1 MKVKEPIGN
10 SLTTDV
16 KALKI
21 MADRMAHDSVQDAC
35 RAYKQMKDYKEAV
48 EADLKLLTAAID
60 KAKQETI
67 PTMFKENGITSIAVD
82 GYRYVISETV
92 RASIPPASKEQAYEW
107 LRENELEKLI
117 IETVN
122 SSTLAAEARRMIEA
136 GKELDPDLF
145 NVYILPN
152 TSVTKVS

>member
-1 MKVKEPIGN
+1 
-10 SLTTDV
+10 
-16 KALKI
+16 
-21 MADRMAHDSVQDAC
+21 
-35 RAYKQMKDYKEAV
+35 MKDYKEAV

-82 GYRYVISETV
+82 GYRYVISENV
-92 RASIPPASKEQAYEW
+92 RASIPPDKKEEAYEW
-107 LRENELEKLI
+107 LRDNDLEKLI

-122 SSTLAAEARRMIEA
+122 ASTLAAEARRMMEV

-145 NVYILPN
+145 NVYILPI

>member
-1 MKVKEPIGN
+1 MKAKAPIGN

-16 KALKI
+16 QALKI
-21 MADRMAHDSVQDAC
+21 MANRMANDSIQDAC
-35 RAYKQMKDYKEAV
+35 RTYKQMKDYKEAV
-48 EADLKLLTAAID
+48 EADLKLLAAAID
-60 KAKQETI
+60 KAKQETL
-67 PTMFKENGITSIAVD
+67 PTMFKENGIGSIAVD
-82 GYRYVISETV
+82 GYRYVISENV
-92 RASIPPASKEQAYEW
+92 RASIPPDTKEQAYQW
-107 LRENELEKLI
+107 LREHELEKLI

-122 SSTLAAEARRMIEA
+122 ASTLAAEARRMIEA